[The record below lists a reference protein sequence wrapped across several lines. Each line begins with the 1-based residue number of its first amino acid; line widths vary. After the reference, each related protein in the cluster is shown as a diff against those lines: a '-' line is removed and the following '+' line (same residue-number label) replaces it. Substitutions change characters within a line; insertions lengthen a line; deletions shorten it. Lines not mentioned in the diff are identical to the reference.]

1 MPIKNSSERLYTV
14 CDAISLQVVD
24 NQDAQ
29 AIYKEEKKL
38 LYLGPNARKS
48 SIVQKINFF
57 N

>member
-14 CDAISLQVVD
+14 CDATSLQVID